1 MTVHSFK
8 DGDRVRLTVEYRSFF
23 SDLLATD
30 DTVPLHLFGEGTVI
44 DRPGLSLDEVDPF
57 TRLVFTLD
65 GVDILVNWD
74 TDPDNTD
81 GTNPST
87 ASSTGLEFVSE

>member
-8 DGDRVRLTVEYRSFF
+8 DGDRVRLTVDLRNYF
-23 SDLLATD
+23 SNLLATD

-57 TRLVFTLD
+57 TRLVFDFD

-74 TDPDNTD
+74 TDPENPD

-87 ASSTGLEFVSE
+87 ARSTGLEYVSE